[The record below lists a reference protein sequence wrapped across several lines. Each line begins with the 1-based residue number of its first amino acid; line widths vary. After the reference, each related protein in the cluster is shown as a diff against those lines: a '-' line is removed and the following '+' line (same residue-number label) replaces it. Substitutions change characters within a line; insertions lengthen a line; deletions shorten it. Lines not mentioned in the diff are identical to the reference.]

1 MATKKA
7 ETTTKTATTA
17 TRKKTN
23 TTTTTRKRTTTRKK
37 VADNIDNL
45 IEVVVTEEGKYI
57 KLSEFAEKSNLTGYS
72 HDTVVDIITNT
83 EHSGPSLKVQK
94 VTKEKYEANKILAEE
109 YFKDPEKP
117 LINAFKTKFGNYVL
131 VTDILTAASIFM
143 PYNLEAI
150 LKMGKEDFIKYVLS
164 LPAIEEYCQDITFD
178 EYAASFASI
187 ANVVQK
193 GEGEDNNQ

>member
-17 TRKKTN
+17 TRKKANT

-37 VADNIDNL
+37 VADNL

-57 KLSEFAEKSNLTGYS
+57 KLNEFAEKSNLTGYS
-72 HDTVVDIITNT
+72 HDTIVDIITNT

-94 VTKEKYEANKILAEE
+94 VTKEEYEANKMLAEE

-164 LPAIEEYCQDITFD
+164 LPAIEEYAQDITFD

>member
-7 ETTTKTATTA
+7 ETTTTT

-23 TTTTTRKRTTTRKK
+23 ATATTRKRTTTRKK
-37 VADNIDNL
+37 VADDL

-72 HDTVVDIITNT
+72 HDTIVDIITNT

-94 VTKEKYEANKILAEE
+94 VTKEEYEDNKILTKE
-109 YFKDPEKP
+109 YFKEPEKP
-117 LINAFKTKFGNYVL
+117 AFRTKFGNYAYI
-131 VTDILTAASIFM
+131 TDILTAASIFM

-164 LPAIEEYCQDITFD
+164 LPAIEEYVQNITFD
-178 EYAASFASI
+178 EYATSFANI

>member
-7 ETTTKTATTA
+7 ETTTKTATTT

-23 TTTTTRKRTTTRKK
+23 TTTTTTRKK
-37 VADNIDNL
+37 ATDNL

-57 KLSEFAEKSNLTGYS
+57 KLSEFAEKSNLNGYS
-72 HDTVVDIITNT
+72 HNTIVDIITNT

-94 VTKEKYEANKILAEE
+94 VAKEEYEANKMLAEE
-109 YFKDPEKP
+109 YFKEPEKP
-117 LINAFKTKFGNYVL
+117 LINAFRTKFGNYVL

-164 LPAIEEYCQDITFD
+164 LPTIEEYCQDITFD
-178 EYAASFASI
+178 EYAASFANI
-187 ANVVQK
+187 ANVVK
-193 GEGEDNNQ
+193 KEEGEDNNQ